1 MEYGFWSDGTPCSDD
16 SANINEFFEG
26 REFHHSEFGHAVIEG
41 YGEYLEGQGNM
52 FSITADRGAG
62 RILVTLDEFL
72 CDEMQ
77 TQINLRSRLTFFQFS
92 LRHMADLPKRYKRDR
107 DAYVRA
113 LELEQENI
121 IHSSTE

>member
-26 REFHHSEFGHAVIEG
+26 REFHHSELGHAVIQG

-72 CDEMQ
+72 SDEMQ
-77 TQINLRSRLTFFQFS
+77 TQINLRSRLTFFRFF
-92 LRHMADLPKRYKRDR
+92 LRHIADSPKRYKRDR
-107 DAYVRA
+107 DAYVTA